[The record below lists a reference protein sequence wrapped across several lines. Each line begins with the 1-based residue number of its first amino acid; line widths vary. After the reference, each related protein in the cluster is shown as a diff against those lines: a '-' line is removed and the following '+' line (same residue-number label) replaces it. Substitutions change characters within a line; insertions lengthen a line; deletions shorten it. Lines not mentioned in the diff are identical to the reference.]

1 MTKKQ
6 EFINFIDELMKA
18 APQIVPSEDVQ
29 SYLEAFKGKEMNKP
43 EFTENGRL
51 ILKYLQDHPRQI
63 MWKAKDIGEG
73 LFISSR
79 AVSGAMRKLVTDGY
93 VEKVGQD
100 PVIYTITEK
109 GKTVDLTVVI
119 EEENEEL

>member
-18 APQIVPSEDVQ
+18 APQVQPSEDVL
-29 SYLEAFKGKEMNKP
+29 SYLEAFKGKESAKS

-51 ILKYLQDHPRQI
+51 ILKYLQDNPKQV

-79 AVSGAMRKLVTDGY
+79 AVSGAMRKLVSDGY

-100 PVIYTITEK
+100 PVIYTITDK
-109 GKTVDLTVVI
+109 GKTVNL
-119 EEENEEL
+119 EEEKEDN